1 MKLTRKRIAELIAE
15 SLNIDPQTMEL
26 MGIDGFDALKSIMND
41 IDEMIDSRMGDDVPD
56 WEVVQHLLEKI
67 DVNKYSKAHFVRAL
81 SALDSYRQAIQD
93 VLNST
98 KM

>member
-15 SLNIDPQTMEL
+15 SLNIDPETMEL

-67 DVNKYSKAHFVRAL
+67 DVKKYLKALFVRAL
-81 SALDSYRQAIQD
+81 SALDSYRQANQD